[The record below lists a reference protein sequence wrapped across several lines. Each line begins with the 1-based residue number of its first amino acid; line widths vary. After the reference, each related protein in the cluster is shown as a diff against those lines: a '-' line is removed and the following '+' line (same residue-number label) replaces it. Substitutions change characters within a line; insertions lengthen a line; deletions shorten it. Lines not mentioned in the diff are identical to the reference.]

1 MITQVVEM
9 PDFIRRA
16 KVLMSDAE
24 RMELIDGLAR
34 DPQAGVSLG
43 QELYKVRIGRTGEGK
58 SGGFRT
64 VHFFRQDA
72 GPVIL
77 LTIFAK
83 NAKANLSNAEFT
95 LLGRIGEAVAMELG
109 GQK

>member
-1 MITQVVEM
+1 MITEVVEM

-16 KVLMSDAE
+16 KALMSDAE

-34 DPQAGVSLG
+34 DPQAGASLG
-43 QELYKVRIGRTGEGK
+43 QGLYKARVGRTGEGK

-64 VHFFRQDA
+64 VHFFRQDT

-83 NAKANLSNAEFT
+83 NAKSNLSDTELT
-95 LLGRIGEAVAMELG
+95 LLGRIGEAVAKELG
-109 GQK
+109 GRT

>member
-1 MITQVVEM
+1 MITEVVEM
-9 PDFIRRA
+9 PDFMRRA
-16 KVLMSDAE
+16 KALLSDAE

-34 DPQAGVSLG
+34 DPQTGVSLG
-43 QELYKVRIGRTGEGK
+43 QGLYKVRVGRMGEGK

-64 VHFFRQDA
+64 IHFFRQDA

-83 NAKANLSNAEFT
+83 NAKANLSDTELA

-109 GQK
+109 GQR

>member
-1 MITQVVEM
+1 M
-9 PDFIRRA
+9 RRA
-16 KVLMSDAE
+16 KALLSDAE

-43 QELYKVRIGRTGEGK
+43 QGLHKVRVGRTGEGK

-64 VHFFRQDA
+64 VHMFRQNA

-83 NAKANLSNAEFT
+83 NAKANLSDTELA
-95 LLGRIGEAVAMELG
+95 LLGRIGEAVAMELR
-109 GQK
+109 GQI